1 MVAFLSPVMLLGG
14 PPTTLTFVGRTQSST
29 GTVNISGI
37 SFVAGDLCI
46 IMNTLQQGTPTA
58 ATPSG
63 FTQIADAPRGSLG
76 GAARVSYKILTG
88 SETNISSGSSCTDE
102 VMFALVL
109 RPNRGISTVTA
120 STWNT
125 QVTNGNPT
133 LQTVDPTAVVTPLV
147 VLGVTCS
154 QSSSYDFSTASPAFT
169 ERPLALFGGTA
180 ARYGYII
187 YNSSPASH
195 SIDINDEGNDNVLLS
210 GYVAVS

>member
-1 MVAFLSPVMLLGG
+1 MSLILNPYFGAL
-14 PPTTLTFVGRTQSST
+14 TQLTFVGRTQSST

-37 SFVAGDLCI
+37 AIASGDLCI
-46 IMNTLQQGTPTA
+46 IMNTLQQGSPVA

-63 FTQIADAPRGSLG
+63 FTQLADLPSGGFG

-88 SETNISSGSSCTDE
+88 SETNISSGSTGTDE

-109 RPNRGISTVTA
+109 RPNSGISSVTP
-120 STWNT
+120 STWNG
-125 QVTNGNPT
+125 QVTNDNPS
-133 LQTVDPTAVVTPLV
+133 LQTVNPTAVTTPVV

-169 ERPLALFGGTA
+169 EKPQAIFGGTA

-195 SIDINDEGNDNVLLS
+195 SIDIDDEGFSNVLLS